1 MYVPGFVGVTVIEPS
16 VAPGQVV
23 VFVVA
28 LPVGAGPSVTL
39 ILETV
44 KLHPKA
50 LVAVT
55 E

>member
-1 MYVPGFVGVTVIEPS
+1 MYVPGLVGLTVNEPS

-28 LPVGAGPSVTL
+28 LPVGAGPLVTL
-39 ILETV
+39 ILGKV
-44 KLHPKA
+44 KLQPNA